1 MKIIRSDSIDELSG
15 KPMYELC
22 YSCNYDMHE
31 CNWCGEGLTHSL
43 HDSDGEYHDTAYC
56 RPDLVDHEPGDL
68 CTWPDKPEMN
78 KYREPG
84 CYWDHE
90 KGELRD

>member
-1 MKIIRSDSIDELSG
+1 MTHVVKSDDIEPNTG
-15 KPMYELC
+15 KPMYEVC
-22 YSCNYDMHE
+22 DACNYAVHQ
-31 CNWCGEGLTHSL
+31 CHFCGDDLTHSGHDSSGVL
-43 HDSDGEYHDTAYC
+43 HDVAYC
-56 RPDLVDHEPGDL
+56 RPDLVDHEIGDL

-90 KGELRD
+90 KGELS